1 MDAHPGDTLPGPAH
15 SFHLNPMPLPGL
27 TSLLDPHAFSLWGL
41 NGLVLI
47 CLACW
52 GIWGIFDKKALDFAS
67 NRDVLFAMLVC
78 QLPQVPIC
86 LLMLNNMHP
95 GWQVSGA
102 LIYYC
107 AIGAIVYVIS
117 MISYVTAMS
126 RAEAGFVLGFTAGYP
141 LVAQLLAVFILGEKL
156 VPGFMLGG
164 ALIAAGVFSVGLT
177 GEKHGSKDEKA
188 LRESKE
194 LLSANLPQSGSNE
207 LIPLNLAI
215 TNRGSVAVL
224 EAPVETRSALQTFQ
238 APAQAVENVFS
249 RMVVPVCVVMATL
262 TWGIKGLFDKIAVGM
277 APPLVVYF
285 VELVLNLTTLI
296 PFCLYFL
303 ISKKRPQLKARQAWV
318 FTGLSTLCLAIGG
331 WSYLAALGMASASY
345 VITITGCYPLLMYG
359 FTLVF
364 LKERFNATRLVGIA
378 LIVIGGICV
387 QLTQH

>member
-1 MDAHPGDTLPGPAH
+1 
-15 SFHLNPMPLPGL
+15 MPLPGL
-27 TSLLDPHAFSLWGL
+27 TSLFEPSAFAQWGL
-41 NGLVLI
+41 NGLVLV

-52 GIWGIFDKKALDFAS
+52 GIWGIFDKKALSFAS

-78 QLPQVPIC
+78 QLPQIPLC
-86 LLMLNNMHP
+86 LWLLSCFHP
-95 GWQVSGA
+95 GWQVSGP

-107 AIGAIVYVIS
+107 AIGAVFYIVS
-117 MISYVTAMS
+117 MMAYVTAMS

-141 LVAQLLAVFILGEKL
+141 LVAQILAVFILGEQL
-156 VPGFMLGG
+156 VPGLMLGG
-164 ALIAAGVFSVGLT
+164 TLIAAGVFSVGLT
-177 GEKHGSKDEKA
+177 GEKHKKDES
-188 LRESKE
+188 LDSFIEQLDERERV
-194 LLSANLPQSGSNE
+194 LANLRRASSDEPFPFSS
-207 LIPLNLAI
+207 PASS
-215 TNRGSVAVL
+215 RGGVAVL
-224 EAPVETRSALQTFQ
+224 ERPVETATLTVQTIKAPVKVNQSA
-238 APAQAVENVFS
+238 FS
-249 RMVVPVCVVMATL
+249 RMVVPVCVVAATL

-303 ISKKRPQLKARQAWV
+303 IAKKRPQLQAPQAWL
-318 FTGLSTLCLAIGG
+318 FTGLSTLTLAIGG

-364 LKERFNATRLVGIA
+364 LKERFNATRLLGIA

>member
-1 MDAHPGDTLPGPAH
+1 
-15 SFHLNPMPLPGL
+15 MPLTGFSTL
-27 TSLLDPHAFSLWGL
+27 FDPNAFAQWGL

-78 QLPQVPIC
+78 QLPQVPLC
-86 LLMLNNMHP
+86 WWMLNSFHP
-95 GWQVSGA
+95 GWQVSGP

-107 AIGAIVYVIS
+107 AIGAVIYVIS
-117 MISYVTAMS
+117 MVSYVTAMS
-126 RAEAGFVLGFTAGYP
+126 RAEAGYVLGFTAGYP

-156 VPGFMLGG
+156 VPGLMMGG

-177 GEKHGSKDEKA
+177 GEKHKKTGDEPIDESQAA
-188 LRESKE
+188 LAYLHRSRPDEPFP
-194 LLSANLPQSGSNE
+194 LSSPSAQRS
-207 LIPLNLAI
+207 
-215 TNRGSVAVL
+215 SVAVL
-224 EAPVETRSALQTFQ
+224 EQPVQTSLTVHKIN
-238 APAQAVENVFS
+238 APAAHTASVFS
-249 RMVVPVCVVMATL
+249 RMIVPICVVAATL

-285 VELVLNLTTLI
+285 VELVLNLTVLI

-303 ISKKRPQLKARQAWV
+303 IAKKRPQLQARQAWV
-318 FTGLSTLCLAIGG
+318 FTGLSTVTLAIGG

-359 FTLVF
+359 FTIFF
-364 LKERFNATRLVGIA
+364 LKERFNATRLFGIA
-378 LIVIGGICV
+378 LIVIGGLCV

>member
-1 MDAHPGDTLPGPAH
+1 
-15 SFHLNPMPLPGL
+15 MPLPGL
-27 TSLLDPHAFSLWGL
+27 SNLDPTSAAQWGL

-52 GIWGIFDKKALDFAS
+52 GIWGIFDKKALAFAS

-78 QLPQVPIC
+78 QLPQVPLC
-86 LLMLNNMHP
+86 LLMLNHFHP
-95 GWQVSGA
+95 GWQVSGP

-107 AIGAIVYVIS
+107 ALGAIVYVIS
-117 MISYVTAMS
+117 MVSYVTAMS
-126 RAEAGFVLGFTAGYP
+126 RAEAGYVLGFTAGYP

-156 VPGFMLGG
+156 VPGLMLGG

-177 GEKHGSKDEKA
+177 GEKHGNDGKKEALEDGLDERQGVFLN
-188 LRESKE
+188 LRHEGNE
-194 LLSANLPQSGSNE
+194 EPFPLSAPSS
-207 LIPLNLAI
+207 
-215 TNRGSVAVL
+215 TSSVAVL
-224 EAPVETRSALQTFQ
+224 ERPVQTDITGKTITT
-238 APAQAVENVFS
+238 PAKTNESTFS
-249 RMVVPVCVVMATL
+249 RLVVPVCVVLATL

-285 VELVLNLTTLI
+285 VELVLNLATII

-303 ISKKRPQLKARQAWV
+303 IARKRPQLQAREAWI
-318 FTGLSTLCLAIGG
+318 FTGLSTVTLAIGG
-331 WSYLAALGMASASY
+331 WAYLAALGMASASY

-359 FTLVF
+359 FTILF
-364 LKERFNATRLVGIA
+364 LKERFNATRLFGIA

>member
-1 MDAHPGDTLPGPAH
+1 
-15 SFHLNPMPLPGL
+15 MPLPGL
-27 TSLLDPHAFSLWGL
+27 TSLFEPNTFSHWGL

-52 GIWGIFDKKALDFAS
+52 GIWGIFDKKALHFAS

-78 QLPQVPIC
+78 QLPQVPLC
-86 LLMLNNMHP
+86 LWMLNAFHP
-95 GWQVSGA
+95 GWQASGS

-107 AIGAIVYVIS
+107 AIGAAFYVVS

-141 LVAQLLAVFILGEKL
+141 LVAQILAVFILGEKL
-156 VPGFMLGG
+156 VPGLMFGG

-177 GEKHGSKDEKA
+177 GEKNQKNEKNIA
-188 LRESKE
+188 INNKQQVL
-194 LLSANLPQSGSNE
+194 ANLRQATGDEPFPFSPPSSHH
-207 LIPLNLAI
+207 
-215 TNRGSVAVL
+215 RSVAVL
-224 EAPVETRSALQTFQ
+224 ERPIETANRTVQNIEN
-238 APAQAVENVFS
+238 PAKIEHSPFS
-249 RMVVPVCVVMATL
+249 KFVVPVCVVVATL

-285 VELVLNLTTLI
+285 VELVLNLSTLI

-303 ISKKRPQLKARQAWV
+303 IARKRPQLQAPQAWL
-318 FTGLSTLCLAIGG
+318 FTGLSTLTLAIGG

-359 FTLVF
+359 FTLIF
-364 LKERFNATRLVGIA
+364 LKERFNATRLLGIA

>member
-1 MDAHPGDTLPGPAH
+1 
-15 SFHLNPMPLPGL
+15 MPLPGL
-27 TSLLDPHAFSLWGL
+27 SHLDPTSAAQWGL

-52 GIWGIFDKKALDFAS
+52 GIWGIFDKKALHVAS

-78 QLPQVPIC
+78 QLPQVPLC
-86 LLMLNNMHP
+86 WMMLNHFHP
-95 GWQVSGA
+95 GWQVSGP

-107 AIGAIVYVIS
+107 ALGAIVYVIS
-117 MISYVTAMS
+117 MVSYVTAMS

-141 LVAQLLAVFILGEKL
+141 LVAQVLAVFLLGEKL
-156 VPGFMLGG
+156 VPGLMLGG
-164 ALIAAGVFSVGLT
+164 LLIAAGVFSVGLT
-177 GEKHGSKDEKA
+177 GEKHSEPKEPQLSD
-188 LRESKE
+188 RE
-194 LLSANLPQSGSNE
+194 LLLANLQRASADEPFPFSA
-207 LIPLNLAI
+207 PAAKP
-215 TNRGSVAVL
+215 GSVAVL
-224 EAPVETRSALQTFQ
+224 ERPVQTELT
-238 APAQAVENVFS
+238 ARTIAIPAKPTESRFS
-249 RMVVPVCVVMATL
+249 PFIVPVCVVLATL

-303 ISKKRPQLKARQAWV
+303 ISKKRPQLQARDAWV
-318 FTGLSTLCLAIGG
+318 FTGLSTITLAIGG

-359 FTLVF
+359 FTIFF
-364 LKERFNATRLVGIA
+364 LKERFNATRLLGIA

>member
-1 MDAHPGDTLPGPAH
+1 
-15 SFHLNPMPLPGL
+15 MPLPGL
-27 TSLLDPHAFSLWGL
+27 TSLFEPNTFAQWGL

-52 GIWGIFDKKALDFAS
+52 GVWGIFDKKALHFAS

-78 QLPQVPIC
+78 QLPQVPLC
-86 LLMLNNMHP
+86 LWMLNAFHP
-95 GWQVSGA
+95 GWQASGP

-107 AIGAIVYVIS
+107 AIGAVFYVVS

-141 LVAQLLAVFILGEKL
+141 LVAQILAVFILGEKL
-156 VPGFMLGG
+156 VPGLMFGG

-177 GEKHGSKDEKA
+177 GEKHQKDEGKIPGDDRRLA
-188 LRESKE
+188 LEKLRR
-194 LLSANLPQSGSNE
+194 SAGNE
-207 LIPLNLAI
+207 PFPFSPPSS
-215 TNRGSVAVL
+215 NRGAVAVL
-224 EAPVETRSALQTFQ
+224 ERPVETVNLNVQTIK
-238 APAQAVENVFS
+238 APSKPQQNSFS
-249 RMVVPVCVVMATL
+249 KFVVPVCVVLATL

-303 ISKKRPQLKARQAWV
+303 IAKKRPQLRAPQAWV
-318 FTGLSTLCLAIGG
+318 FTGLSTLTLAIGG

-359 FTLVF
+359 FTIFF
-364 LKERFNATRLVGIA
+364 LKERFNATRLLGIA

>member
-1 MDAHPGDTLPGPAH
+1 
-15 SFHLNPMPLPGL
+15 MPLPGL
-27 TSLLDPHAFSLWGL
+27 TSLFEPTAFAQWGL
-41 NGLVLI
+41 NGLVLV

-52 GIWGIFDKKALDFAS
+52 GIWGIFDKKALHFAS

-78 QLPQVPIC
+78 QLPQVPLC
-86 LLMLNNMHP
+86 LWMLNAFHP
-95 GWQVSGA
+95 GWQASGP

-107 AIGAIVYVIS
+107 AIGAVFYVIS

-141 LVAQLLAVFILGEKL
+141 LVAQILAVFILGEKL
-156 VPGFMLGG
+156 VPGLMFGG

-177 GEKHGSKDEKA
+177 GEKQEKVENKIVLDNRQTVLEN
-188 LRESKE
+188 LRQT
-194 LLSANLPQSGSNE
+194 SAAEPFPFSAPSSNK
-207 LIPLNLAI
+207 
-215 TNRGSVAVL
+215 GGVAVL
-224 EAPVETRSALQTFQ
+224 ERPVETTNHTVHTIK
-238 APAQAVENVFS
+238 APEKVQQSSLSKF
-249 RMVVPVCVVMATL
+249 VVPVCVVLATL

-303 ISKKRPQLKARQAWV
+303 IAKKRPQLRAPQAWL
-318 FTGLSTLCLAIGG
+318 FTGLSTLTLAIGG

-359 FTLVF
+359 FTILF
-364 LKERFNATRLVGIA
+364 LKERFNATRLLGIA
-378 LIVIGGICV
+378 LIVLGGICV

>member
-1 MDAHPGDTLPGPAH
+1 
-15 SFHLNPMPLPGL
+15 MPLPGL
-27 TSLLDPHAFSLWGL
+27 SNLDPTSASQWGL
-41 NGLVLI
+41 NGLILV
-47 CLACW
+47 CLGCW
-52 GIWGIFDKKALDFAS
+52 GIWGIFDKKALHVAS

-78 QLPQVPIC
+78 QLPQVPLC
-86 LLMLNNMHP
+86 WLMLNHFHP
-95 GWQVSGA
+95 GWQVSGP

-107 AIGAIVYVIS
+107 ALGAIVYVTS
-117 MISYVTAMS
+117 MVCYVTAMS

-141 LVAQLLAVFILGEKL
+141 LVAQILAIFLLNEQL
-156 VPGFMLGG
+156 VPGLMLGG

-177 GEKHGSKDEKA
+177 GEKHSEP
-188 LRESKE
+188 KE
-194 LLSANLPQSGSNE
+194 IQMSERDLLLANLQRASAEEPFPFSAPSR
-207 LIPLNLAI
+207 AS
-215 TNRGSVAVL
+215 SVAVL
-224 EAPVETRSALQTFQ
+224 ERPAPTDLAVKAI
-238 APAQAVENVFS
+238 AVPAKQCENRFAHF
-249 RMVVPVCVVMATL
+249 VVPVCVVLATL

-303 ISKKRPQLKARQAWV
+303 ISKKRPQLQALDAWV
-318 FTGLSTLCLAIGG
+318 FTGLSTVTLAIGG

-359 FTLVF
+359 FTIFF
-364 LKERFNATRLVGIA
+364 LKERFNATRLLGIA